1 MADSRNESI
10 GTAAVKAVPWN
21 SKRTSLLIFN
31 NSAANT
37 LYFGFNSQLSTT
49 NGQPIRPYTGYAFS
63 RETGDD
69 PTLDYW
75 LIASGATTDVRI
87 TEQWV
92 KDEPIKAV

>member
-1 MADSRNESI
+1 MAESRRELI
-10 GTAAVKAVPWN
+10 GTTAVKAVTWN

-31 NSAANT
+31 NHAT
-37 LYFGFNSQLSTT
+37 QILYFGFNALVSPT

-63 RETGDD
+63 PETGDD

-75 LIASGATTDVRI
+75 LIADGANTDARI

-92 KDEPIKAV
+92 K